1 MTELLLLRAEDG
13 EDLRI
18 LSACVQDMAVK
29 PVDVAF
35 LPRARRLVL
44 LGNRYRWEVRAGSGA
59 RSQRVRSALRFEGLV
74 AAERREWP
82 DEPHAV
88 LPLLA
93 VTMEPDGRLLIAF
106 GGGAAIRIA
115 VEAVDVTLE
124 DLSDP
129 WNASAIPS
137 HENG

>member
-1 MTELLLLRAEDG
+1 VTELLLLRAEDG
-13 EDLRI
+13 EDLKI

-35 LPRARRLVL
+35 LGRARRLVL
-44 LGNRYRWEVRAGSGA
+44 LGNRFRWEAAKDGA
-59 RSQRVRSALRFEGLV
+59 PTRVRCALRFEGVL

-82 DEPHAV
+82 EEAHAV

-93 VTMEPDGRLLIAF
+93 VTMEADGRLLLAF
-106 GGGAAIRIA
+106 GGGTAVRLT

-124 DLSDP
+124 DASGP
-129 WNASAIPS
+129 WGALAVPE
-137 HENG
+137 HGAERD